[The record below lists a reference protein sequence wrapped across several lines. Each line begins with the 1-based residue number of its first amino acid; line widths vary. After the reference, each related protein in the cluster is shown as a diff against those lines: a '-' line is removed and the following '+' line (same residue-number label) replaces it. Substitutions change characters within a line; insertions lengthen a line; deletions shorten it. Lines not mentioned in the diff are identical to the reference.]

1 MLFFVAVNHSK
12 RKIFFKGFC
21 SRWLPPQVERVC
33 CFFYT
38 CYCQMVFVVVTLSVF
53 YLIFVFITNYYWTG
67 DDAGHQL
74 AQAGHPVEP
83 AKLLADPRQSSA
95 PGTTLF

>member
-1 MLFFVAVNHSK
+1 
-12 RKIFFKGFC
+12 
-21 SRWLPPQVERVC
+21 
-33 CFFYT
+33 
-38 CYCQMVFVVVTLSVF
+38 MVFVVVNLSVF

-95 PGTTLF
+95 SGTTLFRLNVLIVLSCSSKNSFIFL